1 VRAQLGAEWK
11 SLWFHLLTFYVFIG
25 ADGLAIG
32 ASYAAQKH
40 VPTSLT
46 SVLTSRGGL
55 ASLSIL
61 CHEIPH
67 ELGDFCSLIRAGYSK
82 RQAITA
88 QFLTAI
94 AAFVGTGV
102 ALSVAEGWG
111 SDTLLLV
118 TAGGFVYL
126 AATTILP
133 EILDDSQSTAWFR
146 LAQVACFCV
155 GIGFLYVVTLLED
168 DDHHDGHHHHHGH
181 SHHDHPH
188 SEL

>member
-1 VRAQLGAEWK
+1 MRALARNGTVNCVHWVI
-11 SLWFHLLTFYVFIG
+11 FLTLYVIIG

-32 ASYAAQKH
+32 ASYAGQKH
-40 VPTSLT
+40 FPTSLA

-61 CHEIPH
+61 FHEIPH

-102 ALSVAEGWG
+102 ALSVAEGYG
-111 SDTLLLV
+111 SDVLLLV

-133 EILDDSQSTAWFR
+133 EILEDSQSTAWFR
-146 LAQVACFCV
+146 LAQVACFCI
-155 GIGFLYVVTLLED
+155 GIGFLYVVTLLEED
-168 DDHHDGHHHHHGH
+168 DHDGHHHRGH
-181 SHHDHPH
+181 SHHDQPH